1 MVRLV
6 QVNRWK
12 DLFWNDLHPY
22 PKILLCYLYD
32 TADSAGFVD
41 YSSALW
47 LTQLK
52 GKTDSRYS
60 EFTKKD
66 LVNAL
71 EDLKDKLISN
81 GKKKLFIKDFL
92 KHQKKL
98 PLIRGT
104 EESDWIIDKLESNLP
119 KFNNAKEISDILE
132 KVRDKELINNDN
144 NKNTSARNNNKTKF
158 IAPSYEEFH
167 LTYLKEKPDAIEE
180 KIKNL
185 YDHYVSVGWKV
196 GNKPMADYAAAI
208 RKNMNNSFN
217 TSSNNN
223 YNNNNGE
230 KRSKVQKTMSVVEKM
245 TNQNPIQENN

>member
-1 MVRLV
+1 MKRLV
-6 QVNRWK
+6 ETDRWK
-12 DLFWNDLHPY
+12 DNFFMELSPY
-22 PKILLCYLYD
+22 AKLILSYLYD
-32 TADSAGFVD
+32 TCNPAGIFDVNW
-41 YSSALW
+41 SLMQV
-47 LTQLK
+47 QLK
-52 GKTDSRYS
+52 M
-60 EFTKKD
+60 KKIEIKE
-66 LVNAL
+66 AL
-71 EDLKDKLISN
+71 TELQPLLLSDKKN
-81 GKKKLFIKDFL
+81 KLFIKDFL
-92 KHQKKL
+92 KHQIKL

-104 EESDWIIDKLESNLP
+104 EESDWIILKLEESLS
-119 KFNNAKEISDILE
+119 KFSNAKEISDILE